1 MGGGDGEEG
10 VEEVECAEVIV
21 EDSAIGGG
29 VEEWGGGEG
38 GELVSSASVCVCMCD
53 SVCACVT
60 VCVCV
65 YVCVCVCMC
74 DSVCAACV
82 QR

>member
-1 MGGGDGEEG
+1 MGGGEGEEG
-10 VEEVECAEVIV
+10 AEDVECAEVMV

-29 VEEWGGGEG
+29 VEEWGRGGG
-38 GELVSSASVCVCMCD
+38 GELVSSALC
-53 SVCACVT
+53 
-60 VCVCV
+60 
-65 YVCVCVCMC
+65 VCVCVCMC